1 MCRDE
6 KQIIILVFRTKRSK
20 WGLRELGVTIWRYLH
35 KLIILATVN
44 IIIGLHHQQHN
55 HHMSPVWQRSP
66 VVPFGQS
73 QTNGFVHFPP
83 FKQDGWQN
91 AEDDHTYKLGCFYKA
106 FRLMCVS
113 SGKIPPVWHRVP
125 VYPGKQAHTSG
136 RTQLAPFLKR
146 NSELHSFGVKFF

>member
-1 MCRDE
+1 MCRDG

-113 SGKIPPVWHRVP
+113 AWWKP
-125 VYPGKQAHTSG
+125 TSL
-136 RTQLAPFLKR
+136 TQDTSISWQTSTHIRA
-146 NSELHSFGVKFF
+146 NTTGAVSEKK